1 MWGRQ
6 KKEKGQGK
14 EENTGKHVEQRR
26 GKEKGK
32 TVWTVVLV
40 IYFTFW
46 PEAFLTNYTQ
56 ASKPGCKSL
65 LKETQHIHCLVFSK
79 VSETA
84 RKQKENGRLF
94 MFDGSEAKT
103 TELCLSCPKC

>member
-1 MWGRQ
+1 MGGGR

-32 TVWTVVLV
+32 TVWTVELV

-65 LKETQHIHCLVFSK
+65 SKQTQHIHCSVFSK
-79 VSETA
+79 VSETV
-84 RKQKENGRLF
+84 RKQREQTAL
-94 MFDGSEAKT
+94 
-103 TELCLSCPKC
+103 